1 MYGDEIKVTKL
12 SELRRSLK
20 DLPELENVKL
30 SFMPFFVKAVSNA
43 LRRYPII
50 NASVDE
56 DCDNIIH
63 HKNHNIGIAMDTKVG
78 LAVPVVKAVES
89 LSIVE
94 IARELNRLI
103 GIGREGSIAP
113 NDMVG
118 GTFTV
123 SNIGA
128 VSNRHRMVTYIIYFC
143 LFKCLSHTEVRTIF
157 NTHFDVSL

>member
-1 MYGDEIKVTKL
+1 MTKL

-20 DLPELENVKL
+20 NLPELENIKL

-43 LRRYPII
+43 LQRFPII
-50 NASVDE
+50 NTSVDE
-56 DCDNIIH
+56 HCDNITYRS
-63 HKNHNIGIAMDTKVG
+63 NHNIAIAMDTKAG
-78 LAVPVVKAVES
+78 LAVPVIKTVET

-103 GIGREGSIAP
+103 ETGREGSIAP

-118 GTFTV
+118 GTFTI

-128 VSNRHRMVTYIIYFC
+128 VSNQHIATYVLYF
-143 LFKCLSHTEVRTIF
+143 
-157 NTHFDVSL
+157 